1 MPEQLPMFPLGLVAF
16 PGSVVPLRL
25 FEPRY
30 LEMFQDLVDGNGE
43 FGIVL
48 IERGVAESGGGTHF
62 GTGCVVKMMG
72 STPYE
77 DGTIVLVAVGV
88 ERLRVVE
95 WLPDDPYPKALV
107 ERLPHATPDLDT
119 IESVDSARAS
129 FRRLLALAAEMG
141 AEVEEIDPD
150 LSDNPVAALYEMAR
164 MAPLQEIDQQRIL
177 EQDSATSAAVVLRE
191 EIEGVT
197 ELLELGLD

>member
-1 MPEQLPMFPLGLVAF
+1 MPETLPMFPLGLVAF

-30 LEMFQDLVDGNGE
+30 LAMYQELVEGSGE

-62 GTGCVVKMMG
+62 GQGCVVRMMG

-77 DGTIVLVAVGV
+77 DGSIVLVAVGV
-88 ERLRVVE
+88 ERLEVLE
-95 WLPDDPYPKALV
+95 WLPEDPYPAAV
-107 ERLPHATPDLDT
+107 IERLPHAIDDADT
-119 IESVDSARAS
+119 AAAVDDARAG
-129 FRRLLALAAEMG
+129 FRRLLALASEMG
-141 AEVEEIDPD
+141 AEVADVDPD
-150 LSDNPVAALYEMAR
+150 LSENPVAALYEMAR

-177 EQDSATSAAVVLRE
+177 EEDSATKAAVILKD
-191 EIEGVT
+191 EIDGVT
-197 ELLELGLD
+197 ELLELGLE